1 MEKGDAAL
9 LTAEGRRGEVGGG
22 ERGVITEAKEDDEKV
37 QNYFYEPLTWDEVL
51 LFGCDGEKKEGR
63 MSVLMPRAP
72 YIYKSLYMT
81 EHDWR

>member
-9 LTAEGRRGEVGGG
+9 LRQRDGAGGDGGVGG
-22 ERGVITEAKEDDEKV
+22 VMTEADEKV

-63 MSVLMPRAP
+63 MSVLMPRAS
-72 YIYKSLYMT
+72 YIHTSLYMT